1 MRTSE
6 AVTTIVSALRHGKML
21 GMDNFRDSSSER
33 IGDWLRSSGDVIARR
48 DIGAGVLVVS
58 LFAFSIWMGSAP
70 EVQALR
76 PWVMAS

>member
-21 GMDNFRDSSSER
+21 GMDNFRDSPSER

-48 DIGAGVLVVS
+48 DIVAGVLVVS
-58 LFAFSIWMGSAP
+58 LFAFSIWMGIAP
-70 EVQALR
+70 EGQALR
-76 PWVMAS
+76 PWVIAS